1 MRTWRI
7 DAPIPNPNERPN
19 CGMTGHRKALL
30 ASDVAV
36 CCYCLADF
44 PPADVVEWIDSDP
57 GETAVC
63 PHCGIDAVVGF
74 NGPIDVAWVAAARRR
89 EFE

>member
-1 MRTWRI
+1 MRATRG
-7 DAPIPNPNERPN
+7 ERTM
-19 CGMTGHRKALL
+19 GIWDKLRGEL
-30 ASDVAV
+30 V
-36 CCYCLADF
+36 
-44 PPADVVEWIDSDP
+44 DVVEWIDSDP